1 MVKFGLEPIGPLS
14 LSLFLFPSGWR
25 DQNLLLLLPGL
36 EATPLQ
42 DSPLAFYQ
50 ASLTICWYHLN
61 FKYMDMISLEFLKYF
76 NHILNNI

>member
-1 MVKFGLEPIGPLS
+1 MEKFVLEPIGPLRLS
-14 LSLFLFPSGWR
+14 LSLFPSGWR
-25 DQNLLLLLPGL
+25 DLNLLLLLPGL

-42 DSPLAFYQ
+42 GSPLAFYQ